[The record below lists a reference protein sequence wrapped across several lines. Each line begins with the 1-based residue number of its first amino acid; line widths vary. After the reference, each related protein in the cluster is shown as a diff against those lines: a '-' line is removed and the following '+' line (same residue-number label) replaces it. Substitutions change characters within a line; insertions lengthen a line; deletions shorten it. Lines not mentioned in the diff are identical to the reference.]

1 MVVKTPVNEREIM
14 TDPNQFGAAPENNQ
28 PNPQPEQ
35 PTQPLQPMQPEHP
48 TESVPSTPE
57 YGQYAQPNQAA
68 NGEAA
73 STPSAT
79 QPIPAYTPVPEYGA
93 YAPSQPAQPAQ
104 PAQPTPE
111 YGQYAQSANNSNT
124 QPAAPQYGQYGQY
137 TGPANTSASQQPGNP
152 YIGGQYAGPTPTGA
166 PYTQPQ
172 GAPYTGSTNQYQDQY
187 ANPYGQAPQYGAPL
201 PQGVPGYMP
210 GDQSIGMVPL
220 DQPDYRCTF
229 GNAVKRF
236 FTKYAV
242 FSGRASRREFWWV
255 ILFFVLCNIALSI
268 IGGMFAF
275 ISTAVPTILSVVWTL
290 ATIVPYVALAVRR
303 VHDTNKSGWWV
314 LLPGIPYVISEIV
327 NYTAIMPATDR
338 ITDTIL
344 GVAAGLDEDVATQ
357 QLISQMN
364 GLAAPSAL
372 VTICSLIFL
381 ISGLVLMCG
390 APKPEGARFD
400 VPRSGS
406 STPQTPAPSTS
417 GYNAGSQPGNDPY
430 ATGGNPF
437 TPQNQ

>member
-1 MVVKTPVNEREIM
+1 MNIAASNALESETMVVKTPVNEREIM
-14 TDPNQFGAAPENNQ
+14 TDPNQFGATPENNQ

-35 PTQPLQPMQPEHP
+35 PAQPAAQPTPAYPPM
-48 TESVPSTPE
+48 PE
-57 YGQYAQPNQAA
+57 YGSYA
-68 NGEAA
+68 
-73 STPSAT
+73 
-79 QPIPAYTPVPEYGA
+79 
-93 YAPSQPAQPAQ
+93 PAQPATPPQ
-104 PAQPTPE
+104 PALPTPE
-111 YGQYAQSANNSNT
+111 YS
-124 QPAAPQYGQYGQY
+124 QYGQY
-137 TGPANTSASQQPGNP
+137 TGQANTSASQQPGNP
-152 YIGGQYAGPTPTGA
+152 YAGGQYAGPTPTGA

-172 GAPYTGSTNQYQDQY
+172 GAPYTGTANQYQDQY

-255 ILFFVLCNIALSI
+255 ILLFVLCNIALSI

-275 ISTAVPTILSVVWTL
+275 ISTAVPTILGVIWTL

-314 LLPGIPYVISEIV
+314 LLPGIPYVINEII
-327 NYTAIMPATDR
+327 NYTTIVPATDR

-344 GVAAGLDEDVATQ
+344 GAAAGLDEDVATQ
-357 QLISQMN
+357 QLINQLN
-364 GLAAPSAL
+364 GLAAPSAIA
-372 VTICSLIFL
+372 TICGLIFL

-400 VPRSGS
+400 APRSGS
-406 STPQTPAPSTS
+406 STPQAPGTNAY
-417 GYNAGSQPGNDPY
+417 GYNAGSQPGNNPY
-430 ATGGNPF
+430 ATGGNPH